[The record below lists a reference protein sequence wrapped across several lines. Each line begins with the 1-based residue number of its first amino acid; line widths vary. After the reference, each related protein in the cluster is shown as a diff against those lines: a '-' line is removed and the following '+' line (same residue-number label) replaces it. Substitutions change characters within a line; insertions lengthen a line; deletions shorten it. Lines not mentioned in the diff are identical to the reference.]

1 MGKNQSAS
9 NLPNI
14 IQSSNGSINFVSGST
29 LLMQISSSGAITTT
43 GVISGSNA
51 LSSSYALN
59 SERLDNLD
67 STSFVFTSS
76 YNSDSSSFSTR
87 VTNNESTGSTLTTA
101 SASFAVVSSSY
112 STASGSLS
120 TRVSKIEGNYATT
133 GSNVFLGAQTV
144 CANITSTGTIIAQT
158 LNVQQVTSSIVY
170 SSGSNI
176 FGCQLT
182 DVQQMTGS
190 LRVTGSFNVAGP
202 SCISG
207 CVNIATGNQIR
218 LTNCARNNWVQIESP
233 LVGGDAAIDFKLTT
247 QSGVVY
253 MNNTG
258 VTCFNNAICAPRG
271 EFTSDASC
279 VPLRLINGVITGGS
293 TTGVTALYLG
303 DVGSGVSMLQREK
316 YAANQA
322 NLVLYSEYGYNTQ
335 SINACMGYNGVA
347 LYTAGTKRLNID
359 GTGITCFSGLVCIG
373 SSSTVTGGGL
383 LKLGVANGNAGAALQ
398 FLGWAPASGFKSWQI
413 DTAYIGGDVLSFTPS
428 TTAGG
433 TTFTTPV
440 LSIGSSGISC
450 FSSTVCAKQ
459 YSATFA
465 ADGDNIATFINSAS
479 SYLYG
484 PGGVFIGSSTAHN
497 CANLAGGNGA
507 LIIRNG
513 ASTYTAAI
521 AYNGTAYFCGN
532 VGIGI
537 SPSYRLDVCSAD
549 LEAARFSRY
558 CAGTGISN
566 GQIAQFVNLAAS
578 AVSSYIY
585 IGSAPGLDWK
595 IGKNVT
601 NVAGNYD
608 FTITDSNNN
617 IRLKI
622 DCSGITNLANT
633 VCATTFRAS
642 SRIISNYTQ
651 IYDGDFSLNIG
662 NTRSVVICGAIYT
675 LGDFHLM
682 AYGNAGT
689 GMSSIRLSTYG
700 YFANSNLLGF
710 CEQLRYTFGSL
721 TISSVSNNGTSL
733 SFNIGNCSG
742 SHNATG
748 FYRMISLTGDSA
760 NSCVQVFIL

>member
-14 IQSSNGSINFVSGST
+14 IQYNNGSINFVSGST

-51 LSSSYALN
+51 LSSSYASN

-76 YNSDSSSFSTR
+76 YNSDSSSVSTRTTNLETASGSFSTR
-87 VTNNESTGSTLTTA
+87 VT
-101 SASFAVVSSSY
+101 
-112 STASGSLS
+112 
-120 TRVSKIEGNYATT
+120 KIEGNYATT
-133 GSNVFLGAQTV
+133 GSNIFLGAQTV

-170 SSGSNI
+170 SSGSNV

-182 DVQQMTGS
+182 DTQQMTGS
-190 LRVTGSFNVAGP
+190 LRVTGSFNVIGP

-253 MNNTG
+253 MNNIG
-258 VTCFNNAICAPRG
+258 VTCFSNAICAPRG

-303 DVGSGVSMLQREK
+303 DAGSGVSMLQREK

-359 GTGITCFSGLVCIG
+359 GSGITCFSGVVCALSYYSNVTSGRAFGNDNYAGNFGWISMYNTCGGIQLGMEGSTGSQLITGAYAYEGILVSKYC
-373 SSSTVTGGGL
+373 GL
-383 LKLGVANGNAGAALQ
+383 AISANN
-398 FLGWAPASGFKSWQI
+398 
-413 DTAYIGGDVLSFTPS
+413 
-428 TTAGG
+428 GG
-433 TTFTTPV
+433 TLHV
-440 LSIGSSGISC
+440 RIDNSG
-450 FSSTVCAKQ
+450 
-459 YSATFA
+459 
-465 ADGDNIATFINSAS
+465 NM
-479 SYLYG
+479 
-484 PGGVFIGSSTAHN
+484 
-497 CANLAGGNGA
+497 
-507 LIIRNG
+507 
-513 ASTYTAAI
+513 
-521 AYNGTAYFCGN
+521 
-532 VGIGI
+532 GIGI
-537 SPSYRLDVCSAD
+537 PPKNGDGKLQLSLGTAITFGNSNSVGADYSWISDGSYNFSSGNALVINTEKARPVVIGTCGV
-549 LEAARFSRY
+549 ARF
-558 CAGTGISN
+558 CVGANGISTFSC
-566 GQIAQFVNLAAS
+566 Q
-578 AVSSYIY
+578 
-585 IGSAPGLDWK
+585 
-595 IGKNVT
+595 
-601 NVAGNYD
+601 
-608 FTITDSNNN
+608 
-617 IRLKI
+617 
-622 DCSGITNLANT
+622 

-651 IYDGDFSLNIG
+651 IYDGDFSLNLG
-662 NTRSVVICGAIYT
+662 NTRSVVICGGIYT

-721 TISSVSNNGTSL
+721 TIGSVSNNGTSI

-748 FYRMISLTGDSA
+748 FWRIISLTGDSA